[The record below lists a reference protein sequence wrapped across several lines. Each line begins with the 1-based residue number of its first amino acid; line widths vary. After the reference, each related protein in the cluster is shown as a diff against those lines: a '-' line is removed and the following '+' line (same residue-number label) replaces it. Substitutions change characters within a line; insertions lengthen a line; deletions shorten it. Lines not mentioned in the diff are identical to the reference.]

1 METNTKAGKL
11 ESMDDEGRLRN
22 FLISEQNW
30 DELQYAGLHFVR
42 LSSWD
47 KLCSEVK

>member
-22 FLISEQNW
+22 FLISEQN
-30 DELQYAGLHFVR
+30 
-42 LSSWD
+42 
-47 KLCSEVK
+47 